1 MGMAGSYINFCFKNI
16 EYDDQVYCGI
26 FEARDYGVYCE
37 FFYDRKTKDIDVWNN
52 NVPVEEIL
60 PIPVWWLE
68 RKLKEN
74 GKLKKLEARTCY

>member
-37 FFYDRKTKDIDVWNN
+37 FFYDRKTKDIDV
-52 NVPVEEIL
+52 
-60 PIPVWWLE
+60 
-68 RKLKEN
+68 
-74 GKLKKLEARTCY
+74 